1 MVGERRRA
9 LPWAGEEENST
20 SVAVAARPASGPSV
34 PDVSPAKP
42 RRRVAWLPVAVV
54 VVIAAATRFFAINS
68 QSLWYDEGVSA
79 GMVGQGPS
87 AILRQAAADFH
98 PPLYY
103 LLLAAWARLF
113 GDSIIALR
121 GLSACAGILL
131 VLLTWGLA
139 SHLFGRRPGWYA
151 AAWAT
156 VAPLGI
162 AFSQE
167 LRMYMPVAA
176 CVALAAY
183 LAVRWLDRGK
193 GNAAPRAALL
203 IAYALAASVALYL
216 QYVAALG
223 LAAVGVYGLLR
234 ARGDAL
240 WYWLAANLAALLLF
254 APWLPTFHHQLAVG
268 RTATTAQTAAGQVL
282 SAAAGSLLVGADGL
296 PLGNRVAVVG
306 LAFLVLLGV
315 RRSLADGRRGVLPLL
330 LTVIPLLGV
339 TAYAAWKAVYEVRYV
354 LVALPGVAILGG
366 LGIDQFAQGCTA
378 VVPWLRSR
386 PRSVLPLGL
395 GASALVV
402 AASGVADMRYYLAP
416 LHPHDDYRGLAAAIV
431 QQAEPGDA
439 ILLYPPGQSGVFDYY
454 YRGPDPVIGMP
465 LLRPPDATAVTTQ
478 LAILMQTHHR
488 LWVVD
493 YGASEADP
501 TGIVTTWLSQHAFL
515 SSHRWFGS
523 PQLLLYVAASA
534 PVASTAAGIRFTNGA
549 ELQSY
554 AVSPSTAV
562 PGGAVEITL
571 NWRDQA
577 PIADR
582 YTVFTHVLD
591 ANDHVVAQHDGE
603 PAGGTRPTTAWQ
615 PGETV
620 QDRHGIVLPALLPAG
635 TYTIEVGMYLPQGGT
650 RAEVLDDAGHVVADH
665 VVLGSIAVDRTSAR

>member
-9 LPWAGEEENST
+9 LPWLGEEEKST
-20 SVAVAARPASGPSV
+20 RVAVAARPVSGPSV
-34 PDVSPAKP
+34 PAVPPGKP
-42 RRRVAWLPVAVV
+42 RRRFRWLPLAILVV
-54 VVIAAATRFFAINS
+54 VAAVTRFFAINS

-113 GDSIIALR
+113 GDSVIALR

-139 SHLFGRRPGWYA
+139 NRLFGRRAGWYA

-176 CVALAAY
+176 SVALAAY
-183 LAVRWLDRGK
+183 LAVRWLDRGASE
-193 GNAAPRAALL
+193 AAGAILL

-234 ARGDAL
+234 ARGRAF

-268 RTATTAQTAAGQVL
+268 RTATTAQTAAGEVL
-282 SAAAGSLLVGADGL
+282 SAAAGSLLVGTDGL
-296 PLGNRVAVVG
+296 PLGNRAAVAV

-315 RRSLADGRRGVLPLL
+315 RRSLASGRRGALPLL
-330 LTVIPLLGV
+330 LTVIPLFGV

-366 LGIDQFAQGCTA
+366 LGIEQFALGCA
-378 VVPWLRSR
+378 ALVPWLRSR
-386 PRSVLPLGL
+386 RRSVLLLGL

-402 AASGVADMRYYLAP
+402 AASGVADLRYYLAP
-416 LHPHDDYRGLAAAIV
+416 LHPHDDYRGIAAAIV

-577 PIADR
+577 SIADR

-620 QDRHGIVLPALLPAG
+620 QDRHGIVLPAQLPAG

-650 RAEVLDDAGHVVADH
+650 RAGVLDGSGHVVADH
-665 VVLGSIAVDRTSAR
+665 VVLGSIVVSGTSAR